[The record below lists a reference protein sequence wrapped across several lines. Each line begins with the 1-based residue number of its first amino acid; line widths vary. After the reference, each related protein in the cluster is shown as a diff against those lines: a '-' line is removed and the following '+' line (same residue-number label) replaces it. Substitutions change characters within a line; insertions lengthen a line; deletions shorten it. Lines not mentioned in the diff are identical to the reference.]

1 MALTLYH
8 DRFRC
13 TGNVENPPEMI
24 VIHGWGMHS
33 LVWDDVMPAL
43 LEHFQVTVVDL
54 PGLGRSPIP
63 GGDYTL
69 DYLVEHVLA
78 VAPEKAVWMGWSLGG
93 MVAMRAASQHPERVS
108 GLISVAST
116 PKFVAD
122 EQWPLAVKADVLE
135 AFYTVLLEDAE
146 GTLIRFL
153 SLQCKGS
160 DTIKD
165 DIRALKEL
173 VHFHGIPA
181 KQALRGG
188 LEVLQSVDLREDL
201 QRIQCPT
208 LHVFGE
214 HDHLIPVGVSE
225 TLTQLQPQA
234 QTAVIKGVAH
244 LPFLSAPDLFMNAC
258 NDFFYEHDLVSK
270 D

>member
-1 MALTLYH
+1 MSLTLYH

-13 TGNVENPPEMI
+13 TGAVDNPPEML

-43 LEHFQVTVVDL
+43 LERFQVTVVDL

-63 GGDYTL
+63 GGEYTL

-78 VAPEKAVWMGWSLGG
+78 IAPDRAVWMGWSLGG
-93 MVAMRAASQHPERVS
+93 MVALRAASLHPQRVS
-108 GLISVAST
+108 ALISVAST

-122 EQWPLAVKADVLE
+122 EQWPLAVKPDVLD
-135 AFYTVLLEDAE
+135 AFHTMLLEDAE

-160 DTIKD
+160 DSIKN
-165 DIRALKEL
+165 DIRALKAL
-173 VHFHGIPA
+173 VNFHGIPA

-188 LEVLQSVDLREDL
+188 LEILQSVDLRNDL
-201 QRIQCPT
+201 QNLRCPS

-214 HDHLIPVGVSE
+214 WDHLIPVGVSE
-225 TLTQLQPQA
+225 AVSELQPDA
-234 QTAVIKGVAH
+234 QTAVIRGVAH
-244 LPFLSAPDLFMNAC
+244 LPFLSAPDLFLAAC
-258 NDFFYEHDLVSK
+258 HDFLREQGLPGGA
-270 D
+270 

>member
-8 DRFRC
+8 DCYQC
-13 TGNVENPPEMI
+13 TGPLDNPPEL
-24 VIHGWGMHS
+24 VVLHGWGMHS
-33 LVWDDVMPAL
+33 LVWDEVMPAL
-43 LEHFQVTVVDL
+43 LERFQVTVVDL

-63 GGDYTL
+63 AGEYTL

-78 VAPEKAVWMGWSLGG
+78 VAPPQAVWLGWSLGG
-93 MVAMRAASQHPERVS
+93 MVAMRAAALHPQRVR
-108 GLISVAST
+108 GLITVGAT

-122 EQWPLAVKADVLE
+122 DTWPLAMQADVMD

-160 DTIKD
+160 ETIKQ

-173 VHFHGIPA
+173 VYFHGIPA
-181 KQALRGG
+181 KNALRGG
-188 LEVLQSVDLREDL
+188 LDVLKSVDLRQDL
-201 QRIQCPT
+201 GRIECPT

-214 HDHLIPVGVSE
+214 RDHLVPVGVSE
-225 TLTQLQPQA
+225 AVQQLQPQA
-234 QTAVIKGVAH
+234 RTAVIKGVAH
-244 LPFLSAPDLFMNAC
+244 LPFLSAPDLFVAAC
-258 NDFFYEHDLVSK
+258 HDFFSEYELA
-270 D
+270 

>member
-1 MALTLYH
+1 
-8 DRFRC
+8 
-13 TGNVENPPEMI
+13 
-24 VIHGWGMHS
+24 
-33 LVWDDVMPAL
+33 MPAL

-78 VAPEKAVWMGWSLGG
+78 IAPEKAIWMGWSLGG
-93 MVAMRAASQHPERVS
+93 MVAMRAACQHPGRVS
-108 GLISVAST
+108 GLITVAST
-116 PKFVAD
+116 PRFVAD
-122 EQWPLAVKADVLE
+122 EQWPLAVNAEVLE

-160 DTIKD
+160 ATIKE

-188 LEVLQSVDLREDL
+188 LEILQSVDLRGDL
-201 QRIQCPT
+201 QHIQCPT
-208 LHVFGE
+208 LHVYGE
-214 HDHLIPVGVSE
+214 RDNLIPVGVSDV
-225 TLTQLQPQA
+225 LTHLQPQA

-244 LPFLSAPDLFMNAC
+244 LPFLSAPDLFMSAC
-258 NDFFYEHDLVSK
+258 IDFLREHSLVRN
-270 D
+270 

>member
-13 TGNVENPPEMI
+13 TANADNPPELLL
-24 VIHGWGMHS
+24 IHGWGMHS
-33 LVWDDVMPAL
+33 LVWDEVMPAL
-43 LEHFQVTVVDL
+43 LERFQVTVVDL

-63 GGDYTL
+63 GGDYDL

-78 VAPEKAVWMGWSLGG
+78 VAPDNAVWMGWSLGG
-93 MVAMRAASQHPERVS
+93 MVAMRAASQHPERVRA
-108 GLISVAST
+108 LITVAST
-116 PKFVAD
+116 PKFIAD
-122 EQWPLAVKADVLE
+122 ESWPLAVNAEVLD

-165 DIRALKEL
+165 DIRALKGL
-173 VHFHGIPA
+173 VHFHGLPA
-181 KQALRGG
+181 QKALRCG
-188 LEVLQSVDLREDL
+188 LEILQSVDLRDDL
-201 QRIQCPT
+201 LGVQCPT

-214 HDHLIPVGVSE
+214 RDHLIPVGVSE
-225 TLTQLQPQA
+225 A
-234 QTAVIKGVAH
+234 A
-244 LPFLSAPDLFMNAC
+244 
-258 NDFFYEHDLVSK
+258 
-270 D
+270 